1 MESIC
6 VFSEKKLWGM
16 EIYFVERIKGDVLE
30 LIISE
35 WGEYKDK
42 VCLQKVIEGLQKRNI
57 ENRIFSGVRIF

>member
-1 MESIC
+1 
-6 VFSEKKLWGM
+6 M

-57 ENRIFSGVRIF
+57 EKRIFSGVRIF

>member
-1 MESIC
+1 
-6 VFSEKKLWGM
+6 M

-42 VCLQKVIEGLQKRNI
+42 VCLQKVIEGLHQ
-57 ENRIFSGVRIF
+57 STLQ